1 MVRAARCFDPHTAEP
16 GDYLDTRHT
25 ESHRLEAALSQPQR
39 PGKLHLP
46 HVAHGLAQEDEA
58 LMGRMCEQGWERGR
72 RHGPGG
78 HPLTLWGSL
87 EVKLLHSRK

>member
-1 MVRAARCFDPHTAEP
+1 MRRAHRVVPHAAKP

-25 ESHRLEAALSQPQR
+25 ESHRLEAALPQPQR
-39 PGKLHLP
+39 PGELHLP
-46 HVAHGLAQEDEA
+46 HVAHCLAQEDKA
-58 LMGRMCEQGWERGR
+58 LVEQMCERGWEQGR
-72 RHGPGG
+72 QHSPGR